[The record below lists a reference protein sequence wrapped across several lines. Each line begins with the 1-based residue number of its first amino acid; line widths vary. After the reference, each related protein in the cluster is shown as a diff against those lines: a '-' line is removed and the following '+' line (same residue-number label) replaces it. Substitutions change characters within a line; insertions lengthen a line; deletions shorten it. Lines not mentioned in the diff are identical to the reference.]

1 MTIKKL
7 FRRIDENLEECFY
20 FECSKSIDDETF
32 TILNKLFKTTQTESH
47 FCECDI
53 IEWGTALYFETPYSS
68 NVVDI
73 LYTLCL

>member
-32 TILNKLFKTTQTESH
+32 TILNKLFKTTNRGNSWEKISEDLSQQIDRNKLVTM
-47 FCECDI
+47 
-53 IEWGTALYFETPYSS
+53 GAK
-68 NVVDI
+68 
-73 LYTLCL
+73 